1 MLTPQKDIRDLKLS
15 TTVVQ
20 MKKTNDLASLL
31 ASPNMIRPKSEVSN
45 SQGTTNN
52 SGYRA
57 KKPPLKIAAKMAN
70 LIKSAAASTSLSTQ
84 MKNAP
89 I

>member
-1 MLTPQKDIRDLKLS
+1 
-15 TTVVQ
+15 
-20 MKKTNDLASLL
+20 
-31 ASPNMIRPKSEVSN
+31 MIRPKSEVSN
-45 SQGTTNN
+45 NQGTTNN

-57 KKPPLKIAAKMAN
+57 KKPPLKNAAKMAN
-70 LIKSAAASTSLSTQ
+70 LIKSAAASTSMSTQ